1 MSHGGQSMVATLGR
15 VLVCPPS
22 VAGWGDPARAAAAA
36 ALGYPSPPSVAAA
49 TAEHDALRR
58 ALIETGAEV
67 VDLPP
72 APDHG
77 LDAVYTHDASFM
89 TDHGAVILRMG
100 KPARRGE
107 PARHAAFYQAAGIP
121 ILGAIDAPGTVEGGD
136 LVWID
141 AATVL
146 AGRGYRTN
154 GDGIDQLRALLAP
167 AGIEVAVA
175 PLPHFRGPEACLHLM
190 SLLSMID
197 DATALVDPAWLAV
210 PTLELLRDRGIGLI
224 AIDETERDAL
234 AGNVLALG
242 GRRLLAME
250 GCPATHAR
258 LRAAGFEVRTFPGR
272 ELGRNG
278 GGGPTCLTRP
288 ILRGAAALRA

>member
-1 MSHGGQSMVATLGR
+1 MSHGGQSMVATLRR
-15 VLVCPPS
+15 VLVCAPPA
-22 VAGWGDPARAAAAA
+22 AGWGDPERAARAA
-36 ALGYPSPPSVAAA
+36 ALGYPSPPSAAA
-49 TAEHDALRR
+49 ASAEHEALRR
-58 ALIETGAEV
+58 ALVEAGADV
-67 VDLPP
+67 ADLPP
-72 APDHG
+72 ASDHG

-89 TDHGAVILRMG
+89 TDRGAVILRMG
-100 KPARRGE
+100 KPARRPE
-107 PARHAAFYQAAGIP
+107 PGRHAAFYQAAGIP
-121 ILGAIDAPGTVEGGD
+121 ILGAIEEPGTVEGGD

-146 AGRGYRTN
+146 CGRGYRTN
-154 GDGIDQLRALLAP
+154 ADGIGQLRAMLAP
-167 AGIEVAVA
+167 AGIEVAAA

-190 SLLSMID
+190 TLLSVID

-210 PTLELLRDRGIGLI
+210 PTLELLRDRGIALI
-224 AIDETERDAL
+224 EIDGAERDAL
-234 AGNVLALG
+234 ACNVLALG

-250 GCPATHAR
+250 GSPSTHAR

-288 ILRGAAALRA
+288 ILRGDAVLRA

>member
-1 MSHGGQSMVATLGR
+1 MTHGGQSMVATLGR

-58 ALIETGAEV
+58 VLVDTGADV

-89 TDHGAVILRMG
+89 TDRGAVILRMG

-154 GDGIDQLRALLAP
+154 GDGIDHLRALLAP
-167 AGIEVAVA
+167 AGIEVAAA
-175 PLPHFRGPEACLHLM
+175 PLPHFRGPESCLHLM

-234 AGNVLALG
+234 ACNVLALG
-242 GRRLLAME
+242 DRRLLAME
-250 GCPATHAR
+250 GSPATHAR

-288 ILRGAAALRA
+288 IRRGAAALRA

>member
-36 ALGYPSPPSVAAA
+36 ALGYPSPPAVAAA

-58 ALIETGAEV
+58 ALVDTGADV

-89 TDHGAVILRMG
+89 TDRGAVILRMG

-107 PARHAAFYQAAGIP
+107 PARHAAFYQSAGIP
-121 ILGAIDAPGTVEGGD
+121 LLGAIDAPGTVEGGD

-154 GDGIDQLRALLAP
+154 GDGIDHLRALLAP
-167 AGIEVAVA
+167 AGIEVAAA

-234 AGNVLALG
+234 ACNVLALG
-242 GRRLLAME
+242 DRRLLAME
-250 GCPATHAR
+250 GSPATHAR

-288 ILRGAAALRA
+288 IRRGAAALRA

>member
-1 MSHGGQSMVATLGR
+1 MSHGGQSMVATLRR
-15 VLVCPPS
+15 VLVCAPAA
-22 VAGWGDPARAAAAA
+22 AGWGDPERAARAA
-36 ALGYPSPPSVAAA
+36 ALGYPSPPSAAA
-49 TAEHDALRR
+49 AAAEHDALRR
-58 ALIETGAEV
+58 ALLEAGAGV
-67 VDLPP
+67 DDLPP
-72 APDHG
+72 ASDHT

-89 TDHGAVILRMG
+89 TDRGAVILSMG
-100 KPARRGE
+100 KQARRPE
-107 PARHAAFYQAAGIP
+107 PARHADFYQAAGIP
-121 ILGAIDAPGTVEGGD
+121 ILGAIEEPGTIEGGD

-154 GDGIDQLRALLAP
+154 AEGIGQLRAMLAP
-167 AGIEVAVA
+167 AGIEVAAA

-210 PTLELLRDRGIGLI
+210 PTIELLRERGIDLI
-224 AIDETERDAL
+224 EIDGAERDTL
-234 AGNVLALG
+234 ACNVLALG

-250 GCPATHAR
+250 GSPSTHAR
-258 LRAAGFEVRTFPGR
+258 LRAAGFAVGTFPGR

-288 ILRGAAALRA
+288 ILRGDAALRA